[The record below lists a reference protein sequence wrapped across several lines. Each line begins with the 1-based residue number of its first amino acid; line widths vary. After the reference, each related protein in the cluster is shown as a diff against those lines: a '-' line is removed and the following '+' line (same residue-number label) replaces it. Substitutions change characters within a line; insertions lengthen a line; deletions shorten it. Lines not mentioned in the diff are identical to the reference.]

1 MHSGSSLKLLFLEPL
16 FTFSKI
22 TEDSKNFLSMGKV
35 NQLTLLQINTEFFK
49 ICVNSFKIA
58 ITNYYMLL
66 WRIYFC
72 GKKRLFS
79 QTESD
84 KSSIHFF
91 TFLEVSSMSGFY
103 WRQLASHISSSFN
116 LSYMLLTLKDLK
128 EIHPTHWYVVK
139 KKEEYFGSL
148 IWK

>member
-1 MHSGSSLKLLFLEPL
+1 MHSGSSLKLLVLEPL

-66 WRIYFC
+66 
-72 GKKRLFS
+72 
-79 QTESD
+79 
-84 KSSIHFF
+84 
-91 TFLEVSSMSGFY
+91 
-103 WRQLASHISSSFN
+103 
-116 LSYMLLTLKDLK
+116 
-128 EIHPTHWYVVK
+128 
-139 KKEEYFGSL
+139 
-148 IWK
+148 